1 MSAVELKRAS
11 EAVLKQVDWEAVE
24 EEVASNRGAAIY
36 RKMIKSILQER
47 IDSLVDLEGTDQGCL
62 GIF

>member
-1 MSAVELKRAS
+1 MSALELKRAS

-36 RKMIKSILQER
+36 RKVIKSILQER
-47 IDSLVDLEGTDQGCL
+47 IDHLADLESVE
-62 GIF
+62 